1 MSFSTSDIENDD
13 LSKLMEMAYGDDFE
27 GDSEGDK
34 DSNLDD
40 GYGDDFEDEK
50 NEKEEDVDVDD
61 GDLGN
66 YGNDFE
72 DSGLG
77 DDYVD
82 GNDDGEEEDM
92 YGDDFDCD
100 SPIKE
105 LDKGNDLM
113 FDIDKLDN
121 FVEAKKRSLSIDAQQ
136 SAELKRK
143 LREEEEEKEK
153 EIGNLKPELKRNN
166 TDKMI
171 EIAGSMLREEPEC
184 VKSMGAA
191 TQAEETMTTPTK
203 QASPKAASQ
212 EKTRERRV
220 DSEEGQKED
229 DSGAAT
235 QAEETMTTPT
245 KQASPKAASARSMR
259 LDTVENAELKKSL
272 QKFHQEKTRE
282 RRVDSEEGRKEDD
295 SGAATQARERRVDD
309 SNRVKTSPP
318 PQVTADRDVV
328 NQLSQLRMKELL
340 RKRMNASDHEVSKAN
355 KQITRLNFLL
365 SKLRAALDYN
375 NNFNPTHEESYS
387 YGKLDAH
394 GKLMKPPRSRPY
406 SAPPKKKKMSKK
418 KRAALQRASDAARS
432 RPTSATANARNNNNV
447 IEGESVVSVLVAG
460 DYGKTL
466 RLTSN
471 VRGVVKDL
479 RPASTPI
486 RRKIREREMERT
498 STQNEE
504 VIVGRIRPRSASAIR
519 GDRGRKVQTK
529 NKLRPQSARVRR

>member
-203 QASPKAASQ
+203 QASPKAAS
-212 EKTRERRV
+212 
-220 DSEEGQKED
+220 
-229 DSGAAT
+229 
-235 QAEETMTTPT
+235 
-245 KQASPKAASARSMR
+245 ARSMR

-375 NNFNPTHEESYS
+375 NNLNPTHEESYS

-479 RPASTPI
+479 RPASAPI